1 MRAVLALEDGN
12 YFEGEGFGAEG
23 RREGEVCFNTSMTGY
38 QEIFTDPS
46 YTQQII
52 TLTYPHIGNV
62 GVNDQDNESSKIYAS
77 GIVIRSLSPI
87 ASNFRHQKSLQD
99 FLIEQGVVG
108 ISEIDTRHL
117 TTHLREFGAQSGV
130 IAAGTLG
137 QSTESLLDL
146 AKQSSNLFLACQVS
160 I

>member
-1 MRAVLALEDGN
+1 MENDLLPLSKKILTTLSSQLPPAILLLADGT
-12 YFEGEGFGAEG
+12 YFIGKSIGITGVSS
-23 RREGEVCFNTSMTGY
+23 GEVVFNTSMTGY

-77 GIVIRSLSPI
+77 GVVIRSLSPI
-87 ASNFRHQKSLQD
+87 PSNFRHQKSLQD

-130 IAAGTLG
+130 IAA
-137 QSTESLLDL
+137 
-146 AKQSSNLFLACQVS
+146 
-160 I
+160 